1 MFSLYYSIAIRLKG
15 WAILINQLS
24 WKIGGQQGEGVEST
38 DRIFSTALNR
48 LGYYLYG
55 YRHFSSRI
63 KGGHTNNKIRIST
76 KPIRA
81 ISDDL
86 DILVAFDQESIDL
99 NAHELRSGGV
109 IVADVKFNPTVP
121 EGQEARLFPVP
132 ITKIAE
138 ELGTSLMKNMVASG
152 ASWALLGLPLEV
164 FNQAVEEE
172 FGRKGQA
179 IVDKNIEAVKQG
191 AEYVLQLAGG
201 PLEEFRLGPA
211 DGKQKL
217 FMIGNDAIGL
227 GAVAAGCRIMSAY
240 PITPASEI
248 MEYLIKKL
256 PKYGGTVVQTEDE
269 IAAITMAI
277 GSSYAGVRTMT
288 ASAGPGL
295 SLMMEAIGLAG
306 MTETPVVIVDT
317 QRGGPSTGLPTKQ
330 EQSDINALIY
340 GTHGEIPKI
349 VIAPSSIEECF
360 YDTVQAFNLADK
372 YQVPVIVATDLQL
385 SLGKQS
391 CEPLD
396 YNQVTID
403 RGYLVKD
410 IPDRDDSSIFN
421 RYAFTENGISPR
433 VLPGEKNGIHHV
445 TGVEHDE
452 SGRPSESPINRK
464 KMMDKRLRKLAQL
477 EVNDPIHLQAPHAEP
492 DLLIIG
498 MGSTG
503 GTIDQ
508 ARLRLAGAGVTTNH
522 MTVRLMHP
530 FPTEQVLPQI
540 VKAKKVAIL
549 ENNATGQLANLI
561 KQNVGYHH
569 KLVNILKYDGNPFL
583 PSEVYEECLKAVSD
597 QAKSQEE
604 LVRNGNL

>member
-1 MFSLYYSIAIRLKG
+1 MHLQEVEEMG
-15 WAILINQLS
+15 ILISQLS

-99 NAHELRSGGV
+99 NAHELRKDGV
-109 IVADVKFNPTVP
+109 IVADAKFNPTVP
-121 EGQEARLFPVP
+121 EGIEARLFAVP
-132 ITKIAE
+132 ITKLAE

-164 FNQAVEEE
+164 FNKAVEEE
-172 FGRKGQA
+172 FGRKGA
-179 IVDKNIEAVKQG
+179 AVVDKNIEAVKSG
-191 AEYVLQLAGG
+191 AEFVLEQAGG
-201 PLEEFRLGPA
+201 PLDEFKLEEA
-211 DGKQKL
+211 DGQQKL
-217 FMIGNDAIGL
+217 FMIGNEAIGL
-227 GAVAAGCRIMSAY
+227 GSIAAGCRLMSAY

-256 PKYGGTVVQTEDE
+256 PKFGGTVVQTEDE
-269 IAAITMAI
+269 IAAVTMAI
-277 GSSYAGVRTMT
+277 GANYAGVRTMT

-306 MTETPVVIVDT
+306 MTETPLVIVNT

-330 EQSDINALIY
+330 EQSDLNAMVY

-349 VIAPSSIEECF
+349 VIAPASIEDCF
-360 YDTVQAFNLADK
+360 YDMIEAFNLADQ
-372 YQVPVIVATDLQL
+372 YQVPVIVMTDLQL

-396 YNQVTID
+396 YKKIEIS
-403 RGYLVKD
+403 RGKLVQDAPTLEGGELFK
-410 IPDRDDSSIFN
+410 
-421 RYAFTENGISPR
+421 RYEFTEDGVSPR
-433 VLPGEKNGIHHV
+433 VLPGEKGGLHHV

-452 SGRPSESPINRK
+452 VGRPSESAVNRRR
-464 KMMDKRLRKLAQL
+464 MMDKRLKKLQSL
-477 EVNDPIHLQAPHAEP
+477 EIRDALRADAPQEKP

-503 GTIDQ
+503 GTIDA
-508 ARLRLAGAGVTTNH
+508 ARERLKQDGVSSNH
-522 MTVRLMHP
+522 ITIRQIHP
-530 FPTEQVLPQI
+530 FPAKALQPYLES
-540 VKAKKVAIL
+540 AKKVIVI
-549 ENNATGQLANLI
+549 ENNATGQLAGQI
-561 KQNVGYHH
+561 KMNAGYSE
-569 KLVNILKYDGNPFL
+569 KIESLLKYDGNPFL
-583 PSEVYEECLKAVSD
+583 PLEIYKAC
-597 QAKSQEE
+597 KE
-604 LVRNGNL
+604 LS